1 MINRVLWYEK
11 MIAWR
16 ELHIKQRQFLLIL
29 SLVIGIFTAFAAFLL
44 KSSIHLIQYLLT
56 ENFSR
61 NNVNFWYLV
70 FPAIGI
76 LITSLFVRK
85 IVKDDISHGVTRI
98 LYAISQRKSILK
110 LHNIW
115 TSLVGSSITI
125 GFGGS
130 VGAEA
135 PIVLT
140 GSAIGSNLG
149 KFFKLDQ
156 KTLMLLVGCG
166 AAGAIGGIFKAP
178 IAGLV
183 FVLEVLMIDMTL
195 TSVVPLLISSVT
207 ATAMSY
213 ILSGSSFMFK
223 FTIIEEFNVHR
234 IPFLILL
241 GIVCGL
247 VSLYFTRGMNRIE
260 KFFRRFRN
268 PYSKLAIGGI
278 MLSVLIFIF
287 PPLYGEGYDTIS
299 ALLNGNSLSVLDR
312 SLFLNLGNSPWVIVS
327 YLTLIIGFKIFATA
341 ATNGAGGVGGIF
353 APSLFVGA
361 LTGYVVAHLLQIMGF
376 QVPDENFALA
386 GMSGLMSGVMHAPLT
401 GIFLIAEL
409 TGGYNLFM
417 TLMIVSTVSYLTI
430 ILFEPHSLYA
440 MRLAQKGELLT
451 HNKDK
456 AVLTLLKTNNVI
468 ETDLTILAPEM
479 TLGELVKIIS
489 QSKRNIFPVVDT
501 ETKVLLGVV
510 LLDEVRNI
518 MFRPELYQR
527 FNVRKLMISPPATI
541 NQNLPMEK
549 VMKLFEDTG
558 AWNLPVVDNSK
569 RYIGFVSKSKI
580 FSSYRHVLVH
590 FSDE

>member
-1 MINRVLWYEK
+1 
-11 MIAWR
+11 
-16 ELHIKQRQFLLIL
+16 
-29 SLVIGIFTAFAAFLL
+29 
-44 KSSIHLIQYLLT
+44 
-56 ENFSR
+56 
-61 NNVNFWYLV
+61 
-70 FPAIGI
+70 
-76 LITSLFVRK
+76 
-85 IVKDDISHGVTRI
+85 
-98 LYAISQRKSILK
+98 
-110 LHNIW
+110 
-115 TSLVGSSITI
+115 
-125 GFGGS
+125 
-130 VGAEA
+130 
-135 PIVLT
+135 
-140 GSAIGSNLG
+140 
-149 KFFKLDQ
+149 
-156 KTLMLLVGCG
+156 
-166 AAGAIGGIFKAP
+166 
-178 IAGLV
+178 
-183 FVLEVLMIDMTL
+183 
-195 TSVVPLLISSVT
+195 
-207 ATAMSY
+207 
-213 ILSGSSFMFK
+213 
-223 FTIIEEFNVHR
+223 
-234 IPFLILL
+234 
-241 GIVCGL
+241 
-247 VSLYFTRGMNRIE
+247 
-260 KFFRRFRN
+260 
-268 PYSKLAIGGI
+268 
-278 MLSVLIFIF
+278 
-287 PPLYGEGYDTIS
+287 
-299 ALLNGNSLSVLDR
+299 
-312 SLFLNLGNSPWVIVS
+312 
-327 YLTLIIGFKIFATA
+327 
-341 ATNGAGGVGGIF
+341 
-353 APSLFVGA
+353 
-361 LTGYVVAHLLQIMGF
+361 
-376 QVPDENFALA
+376 
-386 GMSGLMSGVMHAPLT
+386 MHAPLT

-468 ETDLTILAPEM
+468 ETDLTVLAPEM